1 MTLNIYKVK
10 ITYEVLVLAEDSED
24 AYYLTKEN
32 VEDIV
37 DDQEYT
43 NIEVVEQIESVHSDW
58 IGAIPY
64 GDNPNAFTCD
74 EILKNGDK
82 KKELIE
88 SLSDEQKYQLLSTL
102 PIVDIENLIQKVN

>member
-43 NIEVVEQIESVHSDW
+43 NIEVV
-58 IGAIPY
+58 
-64 GDNPNAFTCD
+64 
-74 EILKNGDK
+74 
-82 KKELIE
+82 
-88 SLSDEQKYQLLSTL
+88 
-102 PIVDIENLIQKVN
+102 